1 MSDANFKNNFEKL
14 LSRPFN
20 TTPTEDKSHSGDLG
34 ERLEV
39 VYKLK
44 QRTAYSTDSRPVNLE
59 GATLSLEPGST
70 LHQALQPGVAC
81 LQKLAAKPAFKQL
94 LVKLRL
100 TDYSAIHVTDQGEM
114 IVQIAGRRQNFTG
127 AVTLNV
133 DLNDDLDVLAEMAT
147 LTGGIITSDD
157 RVELLQWLKFHRYI
171 IPRTGADAQKL
182 LGFLQFKYP
191 VSPASGN
198 YREMISA
205 KEDSSAT
212 LSSAQCNQI
221 RALTRSYTHG
231 ESLLEL
237 LSDAVVGGRNY
248 PFQRAEANDVLNRIV
263 SSPIG
268 TAWSKAY
275 IRDLDWY
282 GAGDDEPMADEE
294 LHQVLLTA
302 VLLDLHPTIGEPE
315 PRNHVLGFNLCAAE
329 HIEQSFA
336 SVQTLFEMHLI
347 KHHGISE
354 QNVALA
360 AHLLLAGTAPEYL
373 IRDLPAS
380 LLLGTLQW
388 VDYCRAVTVVE
399 INAPGSS
406 RAMTFAQLQQ
416 LMEFDSVS
424 EPQQTLNAF
433 AAVDPVVDWGL
444 LNSIV
449 TMDDVNASFNK
460 TLEVVLAAQSRYS
473 QRAVETAQALSRPLP
488 TRKNIARDILK
499 FAAPD
504 CDYLEEDV
512 LYQQKNHSYQ
522 DFNAEP
528 LPMSLV
534 DLHMSNDLATG
545 DWDLKKGGSV
555 YKAFPQMLSRLVP
568 PDRIFH
574 LEFNRA
580 YITYA
585 DSMAAHL
592 KLTLS
597 SLPLLDRTRLLRGE
611 VSCFTLRPSVASP
624 GLPDPISTIIS
635 PPDNLLELIFPENQQ
650 DKDAA
655 TGRYGVVMCTQYE
668 NQLYCY
674 ELFTLHG
681 ECRENPQLAE
691 LIKKKGLLRLPSR
704 EHFSG
709 SMSRNVTP
717 EPVYQLPTDLQCY
730 THGVTPGLVASS
742 HGVIE
747 KLAVLPAMTG
757 SAGLRNKGYY
767 ESFNTGE
774 FDRLVN
780 FVLKHRPI
788 ATYDELVKECWGQ
801 TRLEKRRIDREEQF
815 DTLLNIVVPFKS
827 CIEDI
832 NSDDPDR
839 RSNGVGMCVLEAA
852 MTVLMVVGVVA
863 KIALIAAKTG
873 TVVAKAAQMAKVGLF
888 MLNSL
893 FNPLDGV
900 PDLLRG
906 GARLINKGLLRLGKN
921 NTLSTAA
928 SDLRKLT
935 GSAPY
940 GGLLNVA
947 DPDLIRL
954 GTRRQVDA
962 SADLFNIWGIR
973 HQEQWYA
980 LSRHGKPWGPKLN
993 HFEPHKVW
1001 HLLKLDKLMPAS
1013 YTRKLLKEALPISR
1027 NKVDDAIRALTDPS
1041 FTTDSGPVVKLLMG
1055 DNSVQ
1060 ARNKLLGHLHEVK
1073 RDFARVTPDNFFMEK
1088 VNEDTIAALNPIFY
1102 KEWVSLPPGE
1112 ASRKK
1117 FMRIYTDEFNKQF
1130 RTEGYSHDV
1139 LADDLIHE
1147 LFHGAPDTFDHA
1159 YARPPQSGRQGNY
1172 QRLDVKDLLNLASGH
1187 VNDLSTLKPANP
1199 FDNAESFMLTTS
1211 LLSQLTKDPDMYLQN
1226 MTAMKKAVERNTNRY
1241 VGWEVLLHLNP
1252 V

>member
-1 MSDANFKNNFEKL
+1 MSDASIKNNFEKV

-20 TTPTEDKSHSGDLG
+20 TTPIEDKSHSGDLG

-44 QRTAYSTDSRPVNLE
+44 QRTTYSTDSGPVNLE
-59 GATLSLEPGST
+59 GASISLEPGST
-70 LHQALQPGVAC
+70 LHQALQPGVAS
-81 LQKLAAKPAFKQL
+81 LKKLEEKPAFKQL

-100 TDYSAIHVTDQGEM
+100 TDYSAIHVTDQGKI
-114 IVQIAGRRQNFTG
+114 IVHVAGRRVNFTG
-127 AVTLNV
+127 AVTLNI
-133 DLNDDLDVLAEMAT
+133 DLNEELDVLAEMAT
-147 LTGGIITSDD
+147 LTGGVITSDD

-198 YREMISA
+198 YRELISA

-212 LSSAQCNQI
+212 LSSAQCKQI
-221 RALTRSYTHG
+221 RALTKSYTRG

-268 TAWSKAY
+268 TTWSKAY

-282 GAGDDEPMADEE
+282 GAQDNEPTADDE
-294 LHQVLLTA
+294 LHQILLTA
-302 VLLDLHPTIGEPE
+302 VLLDLHPNIAQPE

-336 SVQTLFEMHLI
+336 FVQTLFERHLI
-347 KHHGISE
+347 KQLGISE

-373 IRDLPAS
+373 VRDLPSS
-380 LLLGTLQW
+380 LSLGTPQW

-416 LMEFDSVS
+416 LMKFDSVS
-424 EPQQTLNAF
+424 EPQQTLNAL
-433 AAVDPVVDWGL
+433 AAVDPVVDWAL

-449 TMDDVNASFNK
+449 TMDEVNASIK
-460 TLEVVLAAQSRYS
+460 QALEAALAAFSRYS
-473 QRAVETAQALSRPLP
+473 QRSVETAQALSLPLP
-488 TRKNIARDILK
+488 TRKAITLDILR

-504 CDYLEEDV
+504 CGYLEDDV
-512 LYQQKNHSYQ
+512 LYQQKNHSFQ
-522 DFNAEP
+522 DINAEP

-555 YKAFPQMLSRLVP
+555 YTAFPQMLSRLAP
-568 PDRIFH
+568 PDGVFH
-574 LEFNRA
+574 LQFNRA
-580 YITYA
+580 YVSYTEA
-585 DSMAAHL
+585 MAAHL

-597 SLPLLDRTRLLRGE
+597 SLPLLGRTRLLRGE

-624 GLPDPISTIIS
+624 GLLDPLSTIFS
-635 PPDNLLELIFPENQQ
+635 PPDDLLDLIFLENQQ
-650 DKDAA
+650 DRDAA

-691 LIKKKGLLRLPSR
+691 LIKEKGLSRLPSR
-704 EHFSG
+704 EHFFG

-717 EPVYQLPTDLQCY
+717 APVYQLPTDLECY
-730 THGVTPGLVASS
+730 THAVTPGLVSS
-742 HGVIE
+742 SQGVIE
-747 KLAVLPAMTG
+747 KLAVLPATTG
-757 SAGLRNKGYY
+757 SAGLKNKGYY
-767 ESFNTGE
+767 ESFYAGE

-815 DTLLNIVVPFKS
+815 DTFLNIVVPFKS

-839 RSNGVGMCVLEAA
+839 RGNGVGMCVLEAA
-852 MTVLMVVGVVA
+852 MTVLLVVGVVA
-863 KIALIAAKTG
+863 KIAIIAARTGTIAAKAG
-873 TVVAKAAQMAKVGLF
+873 QMAKAGVLL
-888 MLNSL
+888 LNSV

-906 GARLINKGLLRLGKN
+906 GARLIHKGILRLGKD
-921 NTLSTAA
+921 NTLSTAV

-940 GGLLNVA
+940 GGLRNVA

-954 GTRRQVDA
+954 GTWRQVDA
-962 SADLFNIWGIR
+962 SADLFNVWGIR

-980 LSRHGKPWGPKLN
+980 LSRHGKPWGPKLH

-1013 YTRKLLKEALPISR
+1013 YSRKLLKDALPISAK
-1027 NKVDDAIRALTDPS
+1027 KVDNAIRALTDPS
-1041 FTTDSGPVVKLLMG
+1041 FTTDSGLVVKLLLG
-1055 DNSVQ
+1055 DNSVHG
-1060 ARNKLLGHLHEVK
+1060 RNKLLGHLHEVK
-1073 RDFARVTPDNFFMEK
+1073 RDFAKVTPDNFFMEK
-1088 VNEDTIAALNPIFY
+1088 VDEDTIAALNPIFY
-1102 KEWVSLPPGE
+1102 KEWVSLPSGE

-1117 FMRIYTDEFNKQF
+1117 FMRIYTDTFNKQF

-1159 YARPPQSGRQGNY
+1159 YAHPPQSGRQGNF
-1172 QRLDVKDLLNLASGH
+1172 QRLDVRDLLNLASGH
-1187 VNDLSTLKPANP
+1187 VKDLSTLKSANP

-1226 MTAMKKAVERNTNRY
+1226 MTAMKKAVERTTDRPID
-1241 VGWEVLLHLNP
+1241 WEVLLHLNP